1 MRPKYESFHPRQGN
15 LDESIDPCQSKCFF
29 DRFFE
34 ISIRA
39 RGDQE
44 LYSGTPALLK
54 VPMESKVTETKSK
67 EGAGFLLIGSS
78 AEILIRSVPN
88 PTASRLAVNAM
99 DSH

>member
-1 MRPKYESFHPRQGN
+1 MKAFIRRQGN

-34 ISIRA
+34 FLSE
-39 RGDQE
+39 RGGIKNYIPG
-44 LYSGTPALLK
+44 LVLLK

-67 EGAGFLLIGSS
+67 EGAGFLLIGNS
-78 AEILIRSVPN
+78 AEMLIRSVPN

>member
-15 LDESIDPCQSKCFF
+15 LDESIDPCQSKCFLIAF
-29 DRFFE
+29 LKFPSE
-34 ISIRA
+34 
-39 RGDQE
+39 RGGIKNYIPG
-44 LYSGTPALLK
+44 LALLK

-67 EGAGFLLIGSS
+67 EGAGFSLIASS
-78 AEILIRSVPN
+78 AQMLIRSVPN

>member
-39 RGDQE
+39 RGIKN
-44 LYSGTPALLK
+44 YIPGIALLK

-78 AEILIRSVPN
+78 AEMLIRGVPN